1 MESAKQM
8 QPLRTV
14 KFNFDNVFGAKD
26 AGAQAPTPRP
36 RSSYSA
42 DEVEMIRKESLSQGK
57 ADVEAAAL
65 ALQAQTLGAIAHSL
79 TTVISQFDATV
90 TALRQE
96 SAQLALAVGRK
107 LAEHALAA
115 YPLDEVQTLLA
126 DCLHKMHGEPRMVV
140 RLAPG
145 CAEAIRAEIDQ
156 LCEQHGFAGRVVVIA
171 EPAFNGADCR
181 VEWADGG
188 IERDMSTTFAAIE
201 QCAERWRATIS
212 AEET

>member
-1 MESAKQM
+1 MESAKHM

-26 AGAQAPTPRP
+26 GGAQASAPRA

-42 DEVEMIRKESLSQGK
+42 DEVEMIRKDSLSQGK

-115 YPLDEVQTLLA
+115 YPLDEVQALLA
-126 DCLHKMHGEPRMVV
+126 DCLHKMHGEPR
-140 RLAPG
+140 RLNCSAKITRSQAARSAPG
-145 CAEAIRAEIDQ
+145 GCQRVATRTTSWFDSDQ
-156 LCEQHGFAGRVVVIA
+156 QAQPSVTAASKRPITS
-171 EPAFNGADCR
+171 CR
-181 VEWADGG
+181 
-188 IERDMSTTFAAIE
+188 
-201 QCAERWRATIS
+201 
-212 AEET
+212 

>member
-1 MESAKQM
+1 M

-26 AGAQAPTPRP
+26 TGAQAAAPRA

-42 DEVEMIRKESLSQGK
+42 DEVELIRKESQSKGK
-57 ADVEAAAL
+57 ADAEAAAL

-79 TTVISQFDATV
+79 TTVISQFGATV
-90 TALRQE
+90 TAMRQE

-107 LAEHALAA
+107 LAEHALTA
-115 YPLDEVQTLLA
+115 YPLEEVQTLLA
-126 DCLHKMHGEPRMVV
+126 DCLHKMHDEPRIVV
-140 RLAPG
+140 RLAPDG
-145 CAEAIRAEIDQ
+145 AEAIRAEIDR

-171 EPAFNGADCR
+171 EPVFSGADCR
-181 VEWADGG
+181 IEWADGG
-188 IERDMSTTFAAIE
+188 IERDMSATFAAIE
-201 QCAERWRATIS
+201 QCAERWRATTS

>member
-1 MESAKQM
+1 MESAKHM

-26 AGAQAPTPRP
+26 AGAQAATPRA

-42 DEVEMIRKESLSQGK
+42 DEVELIRKESLSKGK
-57 ADVEAAAL
+57 ADTQAAAL

-90 TALRQE
+90 AAMRQE
-96 SAQLALAVGRK
+96 SAQLALTVGRK

-115 YPLDEVQTLLA
+115 YPLQEVQALLA
-126 DCLHKMHGEPRMVV
+126 GCLHKMHGEPRMVV

-145 CAEAIRAEIDQ
+145 SADSIRPEIDR

-171 EPAFNGADCR
+171 EPTFGGADCR
-181 VEWADGG
+181 IEWADGG
-188 IERDMSTTFAAIE
+188 IERDTSATFAAIE
-201 QCAERWRATIS
+201 QCAERWRVTTS

>member
-26 AGAQAPTPRP
+26 PNAQPAAPRA

-42 DEVEMIRKESLSQGK
+42 DEVEIIRKECLAHGK
-57 ADVEAAAL
+57 ADLEAAAL
-65 ALQAQTLGAIAHSL
+65 AMQAQMLGAIAHGL
-79 TTVISQFDATV
+79 TTVVSQLDAAV
-90 TALRQE
+90 LAMRQE

-107 LAEHALAA
+107 LAEKALAA
-115 YPLDEVQTLLA
+115 YPLEEVRTLLA

-140 RLAPG
+140 RLSPG
-145 CAEAIRAEIDQ
+145 CADAVRADIDR
-156 LCEQHGFAGRVVVIA
+156 LCEQHGFAGRVVVID
-171 EPAFNGADCR
+171 EPALHDADCR
-181 VEWADGG
+181 IEWADGG
-188 IERDMSTTFAAIE
+188 IERDTTATFAAIE
-201 QCAERWRATIS
+201 QCAERWRASTS